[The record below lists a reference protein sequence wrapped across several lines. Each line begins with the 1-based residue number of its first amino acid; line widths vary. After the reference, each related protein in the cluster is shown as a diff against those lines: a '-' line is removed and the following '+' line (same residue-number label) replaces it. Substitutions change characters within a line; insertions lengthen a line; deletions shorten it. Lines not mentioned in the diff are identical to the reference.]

1 MTDSIQDRLDF
12 TQIDKETG
20 ETLRELQ
27 PLLSQHLPAVLDGFY
42 AHLRKYPEMAK
53 LFGGDAGMAR
63 AHKAQV
69 DHWTHILGGD
79 FGPDYVQSVERIGF
93 RHNKIGLEPKWYIG
107 GYSFISE
114 KVLAQLIEERVT
126 GLFAGGARKKL
137 TKEAGAFVKALLL
150 DMDLAISTYLEAA
163 RGDRKA
169 TMEELSNSFQGEVQS
184 IVSGLLDSSEVA
196 SSNVQT
202 VATAT
207 EQLAAS
213 IREISSQVTYT
224 ATSARETAAIVQETS
239 QQVARLHEAA
249 GKITQIV
256 DIIENIAEQTNL
268 LALNATIEAA
278 RAGEAGK
285 GFAVVAAEVK
295 NLAGKTAE
303 ATREIISQ
311 VQAIQSE
318 TQQTVTGIDDIVNK
332 ISNVQERSASVAAA
346 VEEQQA
352 ATAEISRSVHQASSG
367 TQETTSQTRTLKA
380 KVDTFLLQLND
391 N

>member
-1 MTDSIQDRLDF
+1 M
-12 TQIDKETG
+12 G
-20 ETLRELQ
+20 
-27 PLLSQHLPAVLDGFY
+27 
-42 AHLRKYPEMAK
+42 
-53 LFGGDAGMAR
+53 
-63 AHKAQV
+63 
-69 DHWTHILGGD
+69 HWNHILGGD
-79 FGPDYVQSVERIGF
+79 FGPDYVQSVQKIGI
-93 RHNKIGLEPKWYIG
+93 RHNMIGLEPKWYIG

-114 KVLAQLIEERVT
+114 RVIEQLIAERVT
-126 GLFAGGARKKL
+126 GMFAGGVRKKL
-137 TKEAGAFVKALLL
+137 AQEAGAFMKALLL
-150 DMDLAISTYLEAA
+150 DIDLAISTYLDAA
-163 RGDRKA
+163 RTDRKT
-169 TMEELSNSFQGEVQS
+169 TMENLSHSFQGEVQS
-184 IVSGLLDSSEVA
+184 IVTGLLDSSEIA

-202 VATAT
+202 VAAAT

-213 IREISSQVTYT
+213 IREISSQVTHT
-224 ATSARETAAIVQETS
+224 ATSARETAAIVEQTS
-239 QQVARLHEAA
+239 LQVARLHEAA

-278 RAGEAGK
+278 RAGDAGK

-303 ATREIISQ
+303 ATKEIISQ
-311 VQAIQSE
+311 VQAIQTE
-318 TQQTVTGIDDIVNK
+318 TQQTVTGIDDIVKK

-367 TQETTSQTRTLKA
+367 TQSTTQQTRTLKT